1 MKCKLT
7 LLTVLAVSSLPVL
20 AQDQPQITPRRVAPT
35 AKESSQDQSTTTG
48 TSATGAFNPGTAD
61 TAAAPAPLPPPL
73 VVPAG
78 TKIPLALKQGIS
90 THSAR
95 VGDPVYAQTTFPISQ
110 NNTIVIPVGTFVQGT
125 IRSIVRPGKV
135 KGRAELQMNFT
146 SMIFPSGYTVVL
158 PGAVEGVPG
167 SNDSAIRDPEGT
179 IQQSGSKGKDA
190 QTIGTTAAGG
200 ALIGALADSGKGAGI
215 GAGAGGVVGLAT
227 VLLTRGPDVQL
238 GSGSAVEM
246 VLERSIEV
254 DKSQA
259 YRQ

>member
-1 MKCKLT
+1 MKRRITVIT
-7 LLTVLAVSSLPVL
+7 LLAVSSLAVW
-20 AQDQPQITPRRVAPT
+20 AQDQPQITPRVAST
-35 AKESSQDQSTTTG
+35 AKEFSP
-48 TSATGAFNPGTAD
+48 AEPTAPD
-61 TAAAPAPLPPPL
+61 PSDAI

-78 TKIPLALKQGIS
+78 TKIPLTLKQAIS

-95 VGDPVYAQTTFPISQ
+95 VGDPVYAQTVFPIIQ
-110 NNTIVIPVGTFVQGT
+110 NNSIVIPVGTFVQGT

-167 SNDSAIRDPEGT
+167 SNDSAMKGTEGT

-190 QTIGTTAAGG
+190 QTIATSTIPGAA
-200 ALIGALADSGKGAGI
+200 IGALADGGKGAGI
-215 GAGAGGVVGLAT
+215 GAGVGGVVGLAT

-238 GSGSAVEM
+238 GSGASVEM
-246 VLERSIEV
+246 VLERTIEIDRTRV
-254 DKSQA
+254 RNPFTQ
-259 YRQ
+259 